1 MLYYQH
7 LTSFWIDL
15 IVFIIG
21 LCIGSFLNVVIVRLP
36 KKESII
42 SPGSKCPKCGHRLRW
57 WENIPLISFIILKG
71 RCSKCSEPISIQ
83 YPIVELITAI
93 LSVCLWLKY
102 HFNIYMFL
110 GYLYFVC
117 SLIAIFFIDL
127 KHHIIPDV
135 ISLPGI
141 VIGILMFVVVQGLS
155 PKESLI
161 GAVVGAG
168 IFELIRLGYFFVTKR
183 EGMGF
188 GDVKLMGMIGAFL
201 GWLYIPIVIFFSA
214 LIGTIYAFLLMFL
227 NKAKRDTRI
236 PYGPFLAIAALIALF
251 FGPQILA
258 FYRDLMFGRWF

>member
-15 IVFIIG
+15 IVFVVG

-36 KKESII
+36 NRESIVF
-42 SPGSKCPKCGHRLRW
+42 PASKCPNCGYKLRW
-57 WENIPLISFIILKG
+57 WENIPLISFILLRGK
-71 RCSKCSEPISIQ
+71 CSKCSAPISIR
-83 YPIVELITAI
+83 YPIVELSTAI
-93 LSVCLWLKY
+93 LSVCLWFRY

-110 GYLYFVC
+110 GYLYFI
-117 SLIAIFFIDL
+117 SALIAIFFIDL
-127 KHHIIPDV
+127 EHHIIPDV

-141 VIGILMFVVVQGLS
+141 LIGILMFTIVQGLS
-155 PKESLI
+155 PKDSLI
-161 GAVVGAG
+161 GALVGAG
-168 IFELIRLGYFFVTKR
+168 LFELIRLGYFFITKR

-214 LIGTIYAFLLMFL
+214 LIGTCYALLLMFL
-227 NKAKRDTRI
+227 NRAKRDTKI

-258 FYRDLMFGRWF
+258 FYRDLMVGKFF

>member
-1 MLYYQH
+1 VLYYQH

-15 IVFIIG
+15 IVFVVG

-36 KKESII
+36 NRESIVF
-42 SPGSKCPKCGHRLRW
+42 PASKCPNCGYKLRW
-57 WENIPLISFIILKG
+57 WENIPLISFILLRGK
-71 RCSKCSEPISIQ
+71 CSKCSAPISIR
-83 YPIVELITAI
+83 YPIVELLTAI
-93 LSVCLWLKY
+93 LSVCLWFRY

-110 GYLYFVC
+110 GYLYFI
-117 SLIAIFFIDL
+117 SALIAIFFIDL
-127 KHHIIPDV
+127 EHHIIPDV

-141 VIGILMFVVVQGLS
+141 LIGILMFSIVQGLS
-155 PKESLI
+155 PKDSLI
-161 GAVVGAG
+161 GALVGAG
-168 IFELIRLGYFFVTKR
+168 LFELIRLGYFFITKR

-214 LIGTIYAFLLMFL
+214 LIGTCYALLLMFL
-227 NKAKRDTRI
+227 NRAKRDTRI

-258 FYRDLMFGRWF
+258 FYRDLMVGKFF